1 VTDAFL
7 FSGVTFAHDA
17 VRTVAPAQGWPMADG
32 RCLLSRG
39 AGAIAQPAI
48 AQPANAGDERFP
60 PRRGPRLP
68 HRAATSRSVS
78 RRIAAARSP
87 RSPRLLESSQRMK
100 ISQLFGRG
108 DPVVSFEFF
117 PPKTSEGV
125 EQLYKTVE
133 ELRPCRPSF
142 VSVTYGAGGST
153 RDRTLELVSR
163 IERELGIT
171 TMAHLTC
178 VGSNRA
184 EIRETLRRLH
194 DGGIRNILA
203 LRGDPPKGETEFK
216 PVADGFQFASELV
229 AFIREQPWDFCIGA
243 ACYPEGHVET
253 RNLEADLAHLQKKV
267 ACGVDFLVSQ
277 LFFDNED
284 YRAFVR
290 RARSAGITVPVV
302 PGLMPVTNVNQTERF
317 TQMCGARIPQELYR
331 RLRIVASDPA
341 AVVATG
347 VQWAVDQGR
356 ALLRDGAPGLHF
368 YTLNRSSASLAVHAA
383 LGL

>member
-1 VTDAFL
+1 
-7 FSGVTFAHDA
+7 
-17 VRTVAPAQGWPMADG
+17 
-32 RCLLSRG
+32 
-39 AGAIAQPAI
+39 
-48 AQPANAGDERFP
+48 
-60 PRRGPRLP
+60 
-68 HRAATSRSVS
+68 
-78 RRIAAARSP
+78 
-87 RSPRLLESSQRMK
+87 MK

-108 DPVVSFEFF
+108 GPVVSFEFF
-117 PPKTSEGV
+117 PPKTAEGV

-178 VGSNRA
+178 VGSTRD

-216 PVADGFQFASELV
+216 PVADGFRYASELV
-229 AFIREQPWDFCIGA
+229 AFVREQPWDFCIGA
-243 ACYPEGHVET
+243 ACYPEGHIET
-253 RNLEADLAHLQKKV
+253 RNLETDLANLQKKV

-284 YRAFVR
+284 FRAFVR
-290 RARSAGITVPVV
+290 RARSAGIEVPIV

-317 TQMCGARIPQELYR
+317 TQMCGSRIPQELYR
-331 RLRIVASDPA
+331 RLRVVANDPA